1 MPPISPNLG
10 LHFNEQLN
18 STKQLGRS
26 YKQRLPFFCPFLV
39 LFLRAIAKAAPMNS
53 PFVFFFFFC
62 LPTLAIAQLPSKYS
76 IPLRLNMGATLTNID
91 HEKGTLLSQ
100 LPGPAIELESGID
113 MRLNDFWWC
122 GLGLRTGAIAYNF
135 TFKGNYGITY
145 LLYPR
150 FETHLTRRFIVEK
163 NKHSDAYFRMS
174 YGLTWHDGSSKMNSE
189 SEFDVRTQ
197 VARTWVPHISPE
209 IGLVKHQKDDQ
220 IQLGLTYNYSFSNT
234 PLIEFDFSDRAA
246 LPNRSKASSNLNFL
260 AIVVRYNFGLKE
272 YKNDGSK
279 ASYAHRQEAE
289 NRETRERKEVF
300 NFSQSRVVLELSD
313 NAQVDGDSISVR
325 FNGQWILMG
334 TPIDNSKKK
343 VVLYLNKGSNELL
356 VFANNE
362 GRIPPNTVK
371 VRLISGFRRKSL
383 TISTSLD
390 RNEAVELFL
399 R

>member
-1 MPPISPNLG
+1 
-10 LHFNEQLN
+10 
-18 STKQLGRS
+18 
-26 YKQRLPFFCPFLV
+26 
-39 LFLRAIAKAAPMNS
+39 MNRTL
-53 PFVFFFFFC
+53 VFFLIFC

-76 IPLRLNMGATLTNID
+76 IPLRLNMGATFTNID
-91 HEKGTLLSQ
+91 HERGTLLSQ

-113 MRLNDFWWC
+113 VRLNDFWLC
-122 GLGLRTGAIAYNF
+122 GLGLRTGAIGYNF

-145 LLYPR
+145 VLYPR
-150 FETHLTRRFIVEK
+150 FETHLTRRFILEK
-163 NKHSDAYFRMS
+163 NQHSDAYFRMS
-174 YGLTWHDGSSKMNSE
+174 YGLTWHDGSSRINSE

-197 VARTWVPHISPE
+197 VARKWVPHISPE

-220 IQLGLTYNYSFSNT
+220 IQLGLTYNYSFSEN
-234 PLIEFDFSDRAA
+234 PLITIDFTDRAA
-246 LPNRSKASSNLNFL
+246 SPNRSIASSNLNFL

-272 YKNDGSK
+272 YKNDGTR
-279 ASYAHRQEAE
+279 ATYAHKQLASA
-289 NRETRERKEVF
+289 RETRKREEAFEF
-300 NFSQSRVVLELSD
+300 NQSRVVLELTD

-334 TPIDNSKKK
+334 TPIDNNKKK

-362 GRIPPNTVK
+362 GRVPPNTVK

>member
-1 MPPISPNLG
+1 MNRII
-10 LHFNEQLN
+10 
-18 STKQLGRS
+18 
-26 YKQRLPFFCPFLV
+26 V
-39 LFLRAIAKAAPMNS
+39 LLI
-53 PFVFFFFFC
+53 VFC
-62 LPTLAIAQLPSKYS
+62 LPALAIAQLPSKYS
-76 IPLRLNMGATLTNID
+76 IPLRLNMGMTFSNIE
-91 HEKGTLLSQ
+91 HERGSLLSQ

-113 MRLNDFWWC
+113 VRLNDFYMF
-122 GLGLRTGAIAYNF
+122 GVGLRTGAIAYNF
-135 TFKGNYGITY
+135 SFKGTY
-145 LLYPR
+145 NLAYVLYPR

-174 YGLTWHDGSSKMNSE
+174 YGLTWHDGSTRSNSE
-189 SEFDVRTQ
+189 DEFMVNTR
-197 VARTWVPHISPE
+197 VLRKWVPHISPE

-246 LPNRSKASSNLNFL
+246 FPNRSKASSNLNFL

-325 FNGQWILMG
+325 FNGDWILMG
-334 TPIDNSKKK
+334 TPIDNTKKK
-343 VVLYLNKGSNELL
+343 VVLYLKKGRNDLL

-362 GRIPPNTVK
+362 GRVPPNTVK
-371 VRLISGFRRKSL
+371 VKLISGFRRKSL